1 MHRSARFCVRPS
13 YRVAHSRIMPPV
25 TYARLLENGWTRHA
39 IHDAVAR
46 GLLRRVARGWY
57 DAGGCS
63 ADELTAAAAGG
74 RLGCLTGLRDQGVW
88 VPPTTHP
95 DIISPRWS
103 PPCGSGVP
111 HALPRGAAWSGSAIT
126 YDVVECLRQVLR
138 YHGVETALI
147 VLESACNLGLV
158 SERTVAEL
166 IAECPAHQARQL
178 ARFDPRSESGSETRV
193 RLFLVRRGYK
203 VRPQAVI
210 PGVGRVDLLVGESL
224 IIECDSH
231 AHHTGETNYRGDR
244 RRDLSATADAYRVVR
259 LTWEQIFLTWPTTTS
274 LLLTHLH
281 TRRYLRP
288 PSVR

>member
-1 MHRSARFCVRPS
+1 
-13 YRVAHSRIMPPV
+13 
-25 TYARLLENGWTRHA
+25 
-39 IHDAVAR
+39 
-46 GLLRRVARGWY
+46 
-57 DAGGCS
+57 
-63 ADELTAAAAGG
+63 
-74 RLGCLTGLRDQGVW
+74 
-88 VPPTTHP
+88 
-95 DIISPRWS
+95 
-103 PPCGSGVP
+103 
-111 HALPRGAAWSGSAIT
+111 
-126 YDVVECLRQVLR
+126 VVECLRQVLR

-147 VLESACNLGLV
+147 VLASACNLGLV

-231 AHHTGETNYRGDR
+231 AHHTGEASYRNDR
-244 RRDLSATADAYRVVR
+244 RRDLSATADDYRVVR
-259 LTWEQIFLTWPTTTS
+259 LAWEQCFLTWPTTTS

-288 PSVR
+288 PPAR

>member
-1 MHRSARFCVRPS
+1 
-13 YRVAHSRIMPPV
+13 MPPV
-25 TYARLLENGWTRHA
+25 TYAQLLENGWTRHA
-39 IHDAVAR
+39 IHGAVAR
-46 GLLRRVARGWY
+46 GSLRRVARGWY
-57 DAGGCS
+57 DVGGCS

-95 DIISPRWS
+95 HIITPRWS
-103 PPCGSGVP
+103 EPRGSGVH

-126 YDVVECLRQVLR
+126 YGVAECLRQVLR
-138 YHGVETALI
+138 YHDVETALI

-158 SERTVAEL
+158 SERTVADL
-166 IAECPAHQARQL
+166 IAECSARRARHL
-178 ARFDPRSESGSETRV
+178 AWFDPRSESGSETRV

-210 PGVGRVDLLVGESL
+210 PGVGRVDLLVGDSL

-244 RRDLSATADAYRVVR
+244 RRDLSATADDYRVLR
-259 LTWEQIFLTWPTTTS
+259 LTWEQCFLTWPTTTS
-274 LLLTHLH
+274 LLLTHLR

-288 PSVR
+288 PSAR